1 MSAADTGGVD
11 AAIEDS
17 RNERRRQGR
26 PALALVSLSCL
37 LFLAIPWLASA
48 GSGSPWI
55 VLPFLGLGSPVV
67 GDVLA
72 LRAVRADP
80 LRATAALVLS
90 VLPILVWG
98 WLLLIVL
105 SGGLD
110 IGN

>member
-1 MSAADTGGVD
+1 MDGPL
-11 AAIEDS
+11 IEGS
-17 RNERRRQGR
+17 QGERRRQGR
-26 PALALVSLSCL
+26 PALALVSLSWL

-55 VLPFLGLGSPVV
+55 ALPFLGLGSPVV

-72 LRAVRADP
+72 LRAARADP
-80 LRATAALVLS
+80 LRAAAAALVLS